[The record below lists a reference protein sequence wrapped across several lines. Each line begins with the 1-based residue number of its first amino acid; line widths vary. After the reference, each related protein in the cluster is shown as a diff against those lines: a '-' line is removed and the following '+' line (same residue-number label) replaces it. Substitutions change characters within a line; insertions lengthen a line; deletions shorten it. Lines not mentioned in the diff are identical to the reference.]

1 MSTRNFALIAGV
13 AYLALGILGLVPAM
27 LAPPPL
33 DAATPSFALLYGYLF
48 GLFPVN
54 VLHTALHIAAGFWGL
69 CAWRQRC
76 SAVAYARALA
86 VVFAALAL
94 LGVIPGA
101 GTLFGAMPLHG
112 HDVWLHAVTALAA
125 FHFGWRGQARA
136 RDRRHSVNDRRRRD
150 IPVSRERRLGLADRR
165 EGFAA

>member
-1 MSTRNFALIAGV
+1 MKTGTFALMAGV
-13 AYLALGILGLVPAM
+13 VYLAIGILGLVPAM
-27 LAPPPL
+27 LVPPPL
-33 DAATPSFALLYGYLF
+33 DAPALSFALLYGYLF

-76 SAVAYARALA
+76 SAAAYARALA

-94 LGVIPGA
+94 LGVIPVA
-101 GTLFGAMPLHG
+101 NTLFGAMPVHA
-112 HDVWLHAVTALAA
+112 HDVWLHAITALVA
-125 FHFGWRGQARA
+125 FHFGWRAQARA
-136 RDRRHSVNDRRRRD
+136 PERRHGRGERRQRSV
-150 IPVSRERRLGLADRR
+150 PVARERRFGLADRR